1 MNGIANPAAVATPD
15 KMLPHLPL
23 PLKLDLPPV
32 SAVTVAL
39 GSAVVLAPLLIF
51 AALFFCLE
59 RLPFLPFLLDS
70 AVLVFLAVVSLVVA
84 SGSGASSLP
93 LLRFLN
99 LSYSIPPPL
108 DNTIPG
114 KPPSILLPIKAPAII
129 CNKPVA
135 KSPFLKESAILSK
148 IIPTA
153 SLPIST
159 MPLNTSLPASIIASL
174 LSFKNCVIIG
184 NALIINGPAIAARAP
199 PLRIENN
206 APDLPIRE
214 SAKLCKNPPSSFF
227 SFLPPRPTKPL
238 SLSPIEANQPCCF
251 LSSASLAR
259 FLSALAS
266 EPTRTLLPSV
276 AVFQVLPSAS
286 VVVVLTLFLALSFS
300 LFSDS
305 DLLSFLTLVNVF

>member
-1 MNGIANPAAVATPD
+1 MPPPKRNLLLGLAVAVGVT
-15 KMLPHLPL
+15 LVALAAL
-23 PLKLDLPPV
+23 AFCLARLFFLLLDLELLV
-32 SAVTVAL
+32 VLSAVGVTV
-39 GSAVVLAPLLIF
+39 V
-51 AALFFCLE
+51 
-59 RLPFLPFLLDS
+59 
-70 AVLVFLAVVSLVVA
+70 LVVA
-84 SGSGASSLP
+84 LP

-99 LSYSIPPPL
+99 ISYSLPPPL

-135 KSPFLKESAILSK
+135 KSPSLKESAILSK

-159 MPLNTSLPASIIASL
+159 TPLNTSLPASIIASL
-174 LSFKNCVIIG
+174 LSFKNCVTIG

-206 APDLPIRE
+206 APDLPIRV

-227 SFLPPRPTKPL
+227 SFLSPPRPIKPL
-238 SLSPIEANQPCCF
+238 SLSPIEENQPCCF

-266 EPTRTLLPSV
+266 EPIMYVLPSV
-276 AVFQVLPSAS
+276 EVPTVLPSAS
-286 VVVVLTLFLALSFS
+286 VAVVLRLFLLLLAS
-300 LFSDS
+300 LFSAS
-305 DLLSFLTLVNVF
+305 ALSSFLTLVIVF